1 MHDVQQARA
10 GHAATCRLHDLNVQL
25 PGGVYKAIAR
35 SNQGK
40 RSIGANARQGRGGTV
55 RARRTFPA
63 LGKGPYAVNRKN
75 GCLGRQGV
83 FVL

>member
-1 MHDVQQARA
+1 MCVLNTTHVSGRSGGPN

-55 RARRTFPA
+55 RARRTFWPRRE
-63 LGKGPYAVNRKN
+63 GRKQVKM
-75 GCLGRQGV
+75 GAR
-83 FVL
+83 